1 MIYKS
6 PFRVNNVEET
16 FSKLSQSDG
25 VIVFGT
31 GNCGAVVQASLKKSK
46 INILYLSDNNKHKW
60 GKIIDGDKVVPPEKL
75 KSTNNKIPII
85 IAVDLNFPYIRKK
98 LKEMSLTNVYDS
110 DFIFSIL
117 DLNLKSCSY
126 VTWSETKL
134 KQKMEKVLYK
144 DIKKKYANSAEIIG
158 LL

>member
-60 GKIIDGDKVVPPEKL
+60 GKRFYQDRGVI
-75 KSTNNKIPII
+75 
-85 IAVDLNFPYIRKK
+85 
-98 LKEMSLTNVYDS
+98 
-110 DFIFSIL
+110 
-117 DLNLKSCSY
+117 
-126 VTWSETKL
+126 
-134 KQKMEKVLYK
+134 KM
-144 DIKKKYANSAEIIG
+144 D
-158 LL
+158 